1 MLTTARKGSPMA
13 TYPSMNGRYFSTAW
27 NDIKNSEGW
36 IGKIFLLGLINFI
49 PIFGQ
54 MTVYGYAFEWGH
66 KAAWGMHTPL
76 PKKIYGRKNSKMLRW
91 GWFALVI
98 LFVCTVIPA
107 IVAGIGNAISDSS
120 TAAQTAAMYS
130 HHYHASMATGNILR
144 GALGGVIAFVGF
156 VLSIAAVFFFWAGTM
171 RMMMYD
177 RLGTGLQ
184 FGKVWSMIKHDF
196 GGLLRI
202 FGMSIVCFVVY
213 FLVFAIVVSIVGA
226 GVIGTLFVG
235 AAAGSGMYSMDSDAA
250 LGFILMALVSALPL
264 VIVLYYLSSVA
275 EAFIQLLVSRAL
287 GYWTRQFDVAN
298 WGKKDDPLPFE
309 RAQERDSS
317 AAGAE
322 PQQPAA
328 SAPDEE
334 SAAEPQPEAPGQPEA
349 PEQPTDEEPAVEPQ
363 PESPEA
369 PSDEASEQE
378 GPAGAA
384 PQEGENPKSQ
394 Q

>member
-1 MLTTARKGSPMA
+1 MLTTARKGSLMA

-76 PKKIYGRKNSKMLRW
+76 PRKIYGRKNSKMLRW

-98 LFVCTVIPA
+98 LFVCAVIPA
-107 IVAGIGNAISDSS
+107 IVTGIGNAISDSS

-130 HHYHASMATGNILR
+130 HHYHASMATGNVLL

-235 AAAGSGMYSMDSDAA
+235 AAAGSGMYGMDSDAA

-309 RAQERDSS
+309 RAQEADSS

-328 SAPDEE
+328 SADDEE
-334 SAAEPQPEAPGQPEA
+334 PAAEPQPEAPDQPEA
-349 PEQPTDEEPAVEPQ
+349 PEQPTDEEPTVEPQ

-369 PSDEASEQE
+369 PSDEAPEQE

-384 PQEGENPKSQ
+384 PQEGENPKPQ

>member
-1 MLTTARKGSPMA
+1 MA

-76 PKKIYGRKNSKMLRW
+76 PRKIYGRKNSKMLRW

-98 LFVCTVIPA
+98 LFVCAVIPA
-107 IVAGIGNAISDSS
+107 IVTGIGNAISDSS

-130 HHYHASMATGNILR
+130 HHYHASMATGNILL

-235 AAAGSGMYSMDSDAA
+235 AAAGSGMYGMDSDAA

-309 RAQERDSS
+309 RAQGPDSS

-334 SAAEPQPEAPGQPEA
+334 PAAEPQPEAPDQPEA
-349 PEQPTDEEPAVEPQ
+349 PEQPTDKEPAVEPQ

-384 PQEGENPKSQ
+384 PQEGENPKPQ

>member
-76 PKKIYGRKNSKMLRW
+76 PRKIYGRKNSKMLRW

-98 LFVCTVIPA
+98 LFVCAVIPA
-107 IVAGIGNAISDSS
+107 IVTGIGNAISDSS

-130 HHYHASMATGNILR
+130 HHYHASMATGNVLL

-309 RAQERDSS
+309 RAQEPGSS

-322 PQQPAA
+322 PQQPAT
-328 SAPDEE
+328 SADDEE
-334 SAAEPQPEAPGQPEA
+334 PAAEPQPEAPDQPEA
-349 PEQPTDEEPAVEPQ
+349 PEQPTDEEPVVEPQ

-369 PSDEASEQE
+369 PSDEAPEQE

-384 PQEGENPKSQ
+384 PQEGENPKPQ

>member
-76 PKKIYGRKNSKMLRW
+76 PRKIYGRKNSKMLRW

-98 LFVCTVIPA
+98 LFVCAVIPA
-107 IVAGIGNAISDSS
+107 IVTGIGNAISDSS

-130 HHYHASMATGNILR
+130 HHYHASMATGNVLL

-156 VLSIAAVFFFWAGTM
+156 VLSVAAVFFFWAGTM

-309 RAQERDSS
+309 RAQEPDSS
-317 AAGAE
+317 APGAE

-334 SAAEPQPEAPGQPEA
+334 PAAEPQPEAPDQPEA

-369 PSDEASEQE
+369 PSDEAPEKE

-384 PQEGENPKSQ
+384 PQEGENPKPQ

>member
-1 MLTTARKGSPMA
+1 MA

-66 KAAWGMHTPL
+66 KAAWGIHTPL

-130 HHYHASMATGNILR
+130 HHYHASMATGNILL

-309 RAQERDSS
+309 RAQEPDSS

-334 SAAEPQPEAPGQPEA
+334 PAAEPQPKAPDQPEA

-369 PSDEASEQE
+369 PSDEAPEQE
-378 GPAGAA
+378 DPAGAA
-384 PQEGENPKSQ
+384 PQEGENPKPQ

>member
-36 IGKIFLLGLINFI
+36 IGKIFLLGLISFI

-76 PKKIYGRKNSKMLRW
+76 PKKIYGRKSSKMLRW

-130 HHYHASMATGNILR
+130 HHYHASMATGNILL

-235 AAAGSGMYSMDSDAA
+235 AAAGSGMYSMDNDAA

-309 RAQERDSS
+309 RAQEPDSS

-334 SAAEPQPEAPGQPEA
+334 PAAEPQPKAPDQPEA

-369 PSDEASEQE
+369 PSDEASEQK

-384 PQEGENPKSQ
+384 PQEGENPKPQ

>member
-1 MLTTARKGSPMA
+1 MA

-66 KAAWGMHTPL
+66 KAAWGIHTPL

-130 HHYHASMATGNILR
+130 HHYHASMATGNILL

-309 RAQERDSS
+309 RAQKPDSS

-334 SAAEPQPEAPGQPEA
+334 PAAEPQPKAPDQPEA
-349 PEQPTDEEPAVEPQ
+349 PEQPTDEEPVVEPQ

-369 PSDEASEQE
+369 PSDEAPEQE

-384 PQEGENPKSQ
+384 PQEGENPKPQ

>member
-98 LFVCTVIPA
+98 LFVCAVIPA
-107 IVAGIGNAISDSS
+107 IVTGIGNAISDSG

-130 HHYHASMATGNILR
+130 HHYHASMATGNILL

-235 AAAGSGMYSMDSDAA
+235 AAAGSGMYGMDSDAA

-309 RAQERDSS
+309 RAQEPDSS

-334 SAAEPQPEAPGQPEA
+334 PAAEPQPEAPDQPEA

-369 PSDEASEQE
+369 PSDEAPEQE

-384 PQEGENPKSQ
+384 PQEGENPKPQ

>member
-76 PKKIYGRKNSKMLRW
+76 PRKIYGRKNSKMLRW

-98 LFVCTVIPA
+98 LFVCAVIPA
-107 IVAGIGNAISDSS
+107 IVTGIGNAISDSS

-130 HHYHASMATGNILR
+130 HHYHASMATGNVLL

-309 RAQERDSS
+309 RAQEPGS
-317 AAGAE
+317 AAADAE

-328 SAPDEE
+328 SADDEE
-334 SAAEPQPEAPGQPEA
+334 PAAEPQSEAPGHPEA
-349 PEQPTDEEPAVEPQ
+349 PEQPTDEEPAVEPR

-369 PSDEASEQE
+369 PSDEAPEQE

-384 PQEGENPKSQ
+384 PQEGENPKPQ

>member
-76 PKKIYGRKNSKMLRW
+76 PRKIYGRKNSKMLRW

-130 HHYHASMATGNILR
+130 HHYHASMATGNILL

-309 RAQERDSS
+309 RAQGPDSS

-334 SAAEPQPEAPGQPEA
+334 PAAEPQPEAPDQPEA

-384 PQEGENPKSQ
+384 PQEGENPKPQ

>member
-130 HHYHASMATGNILR
+130 HHYHASMATGNILL

-309 RAQERDSS
+309 RAQEPDSS

-334 SAAEPQPEAPGQPEA
+334 PAAEPQPEAPDQPEA

-378 GPAGAA
+378 GAAGAA
-384 PQEGENPKSQ
+384 PQEGENPKPQ

>member
-13 TYPSMNGRYFSTAW
+13 AYPSMNGRYFSTAW

-49 PIFGQ
+49 PVFGQ

-107 IVAGIGNAISDSS
+107 IVTGIGNAISDSS
-120 TAAQTAAMYS
+120 TAAQTAAMYA
-130 HHYHASMATGNILR
+130 HHYHASMASGNVLL

-156 VLSIAAVFFFWAGTM
+156 VLSIAAVFFFWVGTM
-171 RMMMYD
+171 RMMIYD
-177 RLGTGLQ
+177 RLGTGVQ

-213 FLVFAIVVSIVGA
+213 FIVFAIVVAIVGA

-235 AAAGSGMYSMDSDAA
+235 AAAGSGMYGMDNEAA

-287 GYWTRQFDVAN
+287 GYWTRQFDVAS

-309 RAQERDSS
+309 RAQEPGY
-317 AAGAE
+317 AAADAE

-328 SAPDEE
+328 SADDGEPV
-334 SAAEPQPEAPGQPEA
+334 AQPQPEAPDEPEA
-349 PEQPTDEEPAVEPQ
+349 PAQPGDEGPAAAPEQ
-363 PESPEA
+363 PEA
-369 PSDEASEQE
+369 PSDEASGQD
-378 GPAGAA
+378 GAAKAA
-384 PQEGENPKSQ
+384 PQDGEGPKPQ

>member
-98 LFVCTVIPA
+98 LFVCTIIPA

-130 HHYHASMATGNILR
+130 HHYHASMATGNILL

-171 RMMMYD
+171 RMMMYN

-309 RAQERDSS
+309 RAQEPDSS

-334 SAAEPQPEAPGQPEA
+334 PAAEPQPEAPDQPEA

-369 PSDEASEQE
+369 PSDEAPEKE
-378 GPAGAA
+378 GLAGAA
-384 PQEGENPKSQ
+384 PQEGENPKPQ

>member
-76 PKKIYGRKNSKMLRW
+76 PRKIYGRKNSKMLRW

-98 LFVCTVIPA
+98 LFVCAVIPA
-107 IVAGIGNAISDSS
+107 IVTGIGNAISDSS

-130 HHYHASMATGNILR
+130 HHYHASMATGNVLL

-309 RAQERDSS
+309 RAQEADSS

-334 SAAEPQPEAPGQPEA
+334 PAAEPQPEAPDQPEA
-349 PEQPTDEEPAVEPQ
+349 PEQPTDEEPTVEPQ

-369 PSDEASEQE
+369 PSDEAPEQE

-384 PQEGENPKSQ
+384 PQEGENPKPQ

>member
-76 PKKIYGRKNSKMLRW
+76 PRKIYGRKNSKMLRW

-98 LFVCTVIPA
+98 LFVCAVIPA
-107 IVAGIGNAISDSS
+107 IVTGIGNAISDSS

-130 HHYHASMATGNILR
+130 HHYHASMATGNILL

-309 RAQERDSS
+309 RAQEPDSS
-317 AAGAE
+317 AGGAE
-322 PQQPAA
+322 PQHPAA

-334 SAAEPQPEAPGQPEA
+334 PAAEPQPEAPDQPEA
-349 PEQPTDEEPAVEPQ
+349 PERPTDEESAAEPQ

-369 PSDEASEQE
+369 PSDEAPEKE

-384 PQEGENPKSQ
+384 PQEGENPKPQ

>member
-1 MLTTARKGSPMA
+1 MA

-66 KAAWGMHTPL
+66 KAAWGIHTPL

-130 HHYHASMATGNILR
+130 HHYHASMATGNILL

-309 RAQERDSS
+309 RAQEPDSS

-334 SAAEPQPEAPGQPEA
+334 PAAEPQPKAPDQPEA
-349 PEQPTDEEPAVEPQ
+349 PEQPTDEEPVVEPQ

-369 PSDEASEQE
+369 PSDEAPEQE

-384 PQEGENPKSQ
+384 PQEGENPKPQ

>member
-76 PKKIYGRKNSKMLRW
+76 PRKIYGRKNSKMLRW

-98 LFVCTVIPA
+98 LFVCAVIPA
-107 IVAGIGNAISDSS
+107 IVTGIGNAISDSS

-130 HHYHASMATGNILR
+130 HHYHASMATGNVLL

-156 VLSIAAVFFFWAGTM
+156 VFSIAAVFFFWAGTM

-235 AAAGSGMYSMDSDAA
+235 AAAGSGMYSMDSDTA

-309 RAQERDSS
+309 RAQEPDSS

-334 SAAEPQPEAPGQPEA
+334 PAAEPQPKAPDQPEA

-369 PSDEASEQE
+369 PSDEASEKE

-384 PQEGENPKSQ
+384 PQEGENPKPQ

>member
-1 MLTTARKGSPMA
+1 MA

-76 PKKIYGRKNSKMLRW
+76 PRKIYGRKNSKMLRW

-98 LFVCTVIPA
+98 LFVCAVIPA
-107 IVAGIGNAISDSS
+107 IVTGIGNAISDSS

-130 HHYHASMATGNILR
+130 HHYHASMATGNVLL

-309 RAQERDSS
+309 RAQEPDSS
-317 AAGAE
+317 AADAE

-334 SAAEPQPEAPGQPEA
+334 PVAEPQPKAPDQSEA

-369 PSDEASEQE
+369 PSDEAPEQE
-378 GPAGAA
+378 DPAGAA
-384 PQEGENPKSQ
+384 PQEGENPKPQ

>member
-76 PKKIYGRKNSKMLRW
+76 PRKIYGRKNSKMLRW

-98 LFVCTVIPA
+98 LFVCAVIPA
-107 IVAGIGNAISDSS
+107 IVTGIGNAISDSS

-130 HHYHASMATGNILR
+130 HHYHASMATGNVLL

-235 AAAGSGMYSMDSDAA
+235 AAAGSGMYGMDSDAA

-309 RAQERDSS
+309 RAQEPDSS

-334 SAAEPQPEAPGQPEA
+334 PAAEPQPEAPDQPEA

-369 PSDEASEQE
+369 PSDEASEKE

-384 PQEGENPKSQ
+384 PQEGENPKPQ

>member
-76 PKKIYGRKNSKMLRW
+76 PRKIYGRKNSKMLRW

-98 LFVCTVIPA
+98 LFVCAVIPA
-107 IVAGIGNAISDSS
+107 IVTGIGNAISDSS

-130 HHYHASMATGNILR
+130 HHYHASMATGNVLL

-156 VLSIAAVFFFWAGTM
+156 VFSIAAVFFFWAGTM

-287 GYWTRQFDVAN
+287 GYWTCQFDVAN

-334 SAAEPQPEAPGQPEA
+334 PAAEPQPEAPDQPEA
-349 PEQPTDEEPAVEPQ
+349 PEQPTDEEPAAEPQ

-369 PSDEASEQE
+369 PSDEAPEQE
-378 GPAGAA
+378 GPAGAT
-384 PQEGENPKSQ
+384 PQEGENPKPQ